1 MRLTLTS
8 IQLHSNQLRTII
20 NEGVFKMQTDNRNK
34 NLFATSVL
42 SAALA
47 GALGEMEEYFDES
60 QYIQSFLQNESKNK
74 GTVK

>member
-1 MRLTLTS
+1 
-8 IQLHSNQLRTII
+8 
-20 NEGVFKMQTDNRNK
+20 MQTDNRNK

-42 SAALA
+42 SAALV

-60 QYIQSFLQNESKNK
+60 QYIQSFLQNENKNN